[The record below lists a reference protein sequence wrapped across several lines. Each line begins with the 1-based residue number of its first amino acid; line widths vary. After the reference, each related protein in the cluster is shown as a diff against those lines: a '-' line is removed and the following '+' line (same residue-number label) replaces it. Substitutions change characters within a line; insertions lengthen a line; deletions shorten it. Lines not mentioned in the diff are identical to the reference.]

1 MWILAF
7 IISFFNSKYVRYIS
21 FFVFLLIIY
30 FVWMVYLFCKC
41 IEVLLTLYFCTIMH
55 FRYINI
61 KIYIP
66 LFFCYL
72 CWTEMKKS
80 SVCFVNSICSYL
92 STLGCFAAVFVLI
105 FVLFFF
111 FFVMF
116 VTFILHCLCFFQK
129 TLRFSMPKSLFV
141 HKPNTCCCFWHLHWD
156 KQSVLNRLNIW
167 QKPLPPLC
175 LYSPSQILETTV
187 TTSFIC
193 LELDSWFTLDSGV
206 PQGALLGPV
215 KVKNN
220 VLQLLSNWQNC
231 QHPEVLTNVKRYNNY
246 NF

>member
-111 FFVMF
+111 FRHVCY
-116 VTFILHCLCFFQK
+116 VHPSL
-129 TLRFSMPKSLFV
+129 SLFLP
-141 HKPNTCCCFWHLHWD
+141 KNATL
-156 KQSVLNRLNIW
+156 LNA
-167 QKPLPPLC
+167 K
-175 LYSPSQILETTV
+175 
-187 TTSFIC
+187 
-193 LELDSWFTLDSGV
+193 V
-206 PQGALLGPV
+206 PV
-215 KVKNN
+215 
-220 VLQLLSNWQNC
+220 C
-231 QHPEVLTNVKRYNNY
+231 T
-246 NF
+246 